1 MRPVRSL
8 RTQLLW
14 WLLGAIVVTVLAQAG
29 IAYGTALGEANEIF
43 DYQMEQTALSLRHG
57 LPLTEGTPQRRPP
70 VTDRDDDFIVQV
82 WSNDGTPVFKS
93 IDLPGLP
100 PRAAPG
106 YSDAKVDDTLYR
118 VFVAA
123 SATHTIQVAQDL
135 AVRRAMARTMA
146 LRTTVPVAFVAP
158 LLMAVVWWMVSAALA
173 PLARVRTQIAR
184 RQADDLSAVDE
195 ADLPD
200 EVRPLIDE
208 LNLLFR
214 RLRQAF
220 DAQQSFVADAAHEL
234 RSPLAALRLQ
244 VQALA
249 RTHDGAAQQVA
260 MSRLGAGIDR
270 ATRLVEQLLAL
281 ARQQANAVRGG
292 AEQGVSLTDAVRL
305 EIDEAAAAA
314 HAALVDVRLARA
326 DEVFIDGYAEALRIL
341 LRNLIDNA
349 IKHTPAHG
357 AVAVEVV
364 RDARGAVLRI
374 EDSGPGIPPEERER
388 VLDRFYR
395 VAGNAS
401 SGSGL
406 GLAIVKAVA
415 DMHGA
420 RIQIDASPRLGG
432 LRVEVA
438 FQVAQ
443 SPPARM
449 SAAAAEELRP
459 MRTA

>member
-1 MRPVRSL
+1 MAPPLRRARSL
-8 RTQLLW
+8 RTQLLL

-57 LPLTEGTPQRRPP
+57 LPLTEGAPQRRPP

-82 WSNDGTPVFKS
+82 WSSDGQPVFRS
-93 IDLPGLP
+93 IDLPVLP

-118 VFVAA
+118 VFVVT

-146 LRTTVPVAFVAP
+146 LRTTAPVAIVAP
-158 LLMAVVWWMVSAALA
+158 LLMVVVWWVVSAALA

-184 RQADDLSAVDE
+184 RQADDLSEVDG
-195 ADLPD
+195 AKLPD

-249 RTHDGAAQQVA
+249 RTHDSAAQQVA
-260 MSRLGAGIDR
+260 MTRLSAGIDR

-281 ARQQANAVRGG
+281 ARQQANAVRGA
-292 AEQGVSLTDAVRL
+292 AEHGVSLTDAVRL
-305 EIDEAAAAA
+305 ELDEAAGAAQSA
-314 HAALVDVRLARA
+314 QVALSLAQA

-341 LRNLIDNA
+341 LRNLLDNA

-357 AVAVEVV
+357 SVAVEVAH
-364 RDARGAVLRI
+364 DARGAELRV
-374 EDSGPGIPPEERER
+374 EDSGPGIPPDERER

-432 LRVEVA
+432 LRVTVTFRGGHGPA
-438 FQVAQ
+438 AVQAASGLQQFQY
-443 SPPARM
+443 
-449 SAAAAEELRP
+449 
-459 MRTA
+459 